1 MHWTIL
7 LAVEATAETAES
19 AKEGGL
25 FDLDAT
31 LPLMAVQFL
40 LLVAILNA
48 LLFKP
53 LGNAIDERD
62 SYVRTNLT
70 DARERL
76 SKAESLAKQ
85 YEQELA
91 ETRRQSQAVITA
103 AQADAQKIA
112 AQKVAEAQQ
121 EAQVQREQAQ
131 QELDRQKQE
140 AMHTLEQQVSNLSQ
154 QILDKLLGGVSI
166 G

>member
-1 MHWTIL
+1 MMHWTIL
-7 LAVEATAETAES
+7 LAVEAAAEES
-19 AKEGGL
+19 GGGL

-40 LLVAILNA
+40 LLVAVLNA
-48 LLFKP
+48 ILYKP
-53 LGNAIDERD
+53 LGKAIDERD
-62 SYVRTNLT
+62 GYIRTNLT

-76 SKAESLAKQ
+76 SKAETLAKQ

-103 AQADAQKIA
+103 AQADAQTIA
-112 AQKVAEAQQ
+112 AQKIAEAQQ
-121 EAQVQREQAQ
+121 EAQTQREQVQ
-131 QELDRQKQE
+131 QELDLQKQS
-140 AMHTLEQQVSNLSQ
+140 ALQSLEQQVDSLSR
-154 QILDKLLGGVSI
+154 QILDKLLGGVLI